1 MKRTFGLRLMKRQ
14 RTTDHARLGRRGA
27 WNIWKVAKA
36 AHSESK

>member
-1 MKRTFGLRLMKRQ
+1 MKRTVGLRLMRWKK
-14 RTTDHARLGRRGA
+14 TTDHARLGRRGA